1 MEITILYEDTHTG
14 KRPEWMALECNEL
27 LASSE
32 GLKIMNIGGLEME
45 AEYKRIRRVFV
56 NGTTEHPMAIAIADK
71 AWEAR
76 NEVE

>member
-45 AEYKRIRRVFV
+45 AEYTWKNSIRLVSSPRCSV
-56 NGTTEHPMAIAIADK
+56 
-71 AWEAR
+71 
-76 NEVE
+76 